1 MSSLPSVAAP
11 YQRAASTSLAE
22 TTEEQPSTAIDAL
35 KLLRSDALKE
45 GTTRDAAAARPKIGT
60 RFSPGDLWGYE
71 RTQDNASKEGND
83 AHGRR
88 RCRTGQ
94 KHGKA
99 FASIFTSPTQAPP
112 HRWPQNSP

>member
-1 MSSLPSVAAP
+1 MTPPPLV
-11 YQRAASTSLAE
+11 RKL
-22 TTEEQPSTAIDAL
+22 EQGFHLEIYGDM
-35 KLLRSDALKE
+35 KE
-45 GTTRDAAAARPKIGT
+45 H
-60 RFSPGDLWGYE
+60 
-71 RTQDNASKEGND
+71 QDNASKEGND

-99 FASIFTSPTQAPP
+99 FASIFTSPTQAPR